1 MTSLLPWREAP
12 YSIRVTITTSL
23 GLEPA
28 QPKGR
33 LILPPQSDAE
43 PQGTQLPA
51 TALLLGRGRA
61 EWGVRGVSFRAIPGV
76 FWAGRD
82 QADMGPSF

>member
-12 YSIRVTITTSL
+12 YSIRVTIITSL

-51 TALLLGRGRA
+51 TAQVLRRA
-61 EWGVRGVSFRAIPGV
+61 EQSGGMWGLFGAIPGV
-76 FWAGRD
+76 FWVGRD